1 MNKIKQVNQKK
12 EITVYN
18 SIKEASKNIK
28 SKFEDW
34 QIQLLIV
41 NAINTGKRAFASV
54 WKEVKK

>member
-12 EITVYN
+12 EITVYH

-34 QIQLLIV
+34 PVQLLIV
-41 NAINTGKRAFASV
+41 NAINTGKRAFTCK
-54 WKEVKK
+54 WYKI